1 MGRTGVFCGISMM
14 IERLKAEGVIDVFQT
29 VQAMRLQ
36 RPAMVQTA
44 VRNENVK
51 LLKWRASERT
61 NKRTKTQTNEGANV
75 WTNRRT
81 NEWTNEDTNEGAS
94 VRTYERTNERTKA
107 GRLKY
112 LFPLLTFSFSLFF
125 PLRSNMNSATQRYKS
140 TWIRLIY
147 MQTSSKGLVNQ

>member
-1 MGRTGVFCGISMM
+1 M

-61 NKRTKTQTNEGANV
+61 NKRRHKRTKERTCERTEERTHEQTKIQTKERAYV
-75 WTNRRT
+75 
-81 NEWTNEDTNEGAS
+81 
-94 VRTYERTNERTKA
+94 RTNERTKA

-125 PLRSNMNSATQRYKS
+125 PLRNNMNSATQRYKS

-147 MQTSSKGLVNQ
+147 MQTSSKGLANQY